1 MFIDINKWRL
11 EMQKNIFT
19 ALVTAAMISTSAVS
33 ADEVA
38 YSAEDLNLHPVTE
51 CLASYNAWVVSLGQM
66 YDDGA
71 LSDQEYQNKFYQMD
85 FALNASDVKDNFE
98 RSEYVE
104 SLMTWSN
111 YLLNEGEQ
119 SFETDS
125 VVHNYT
131 TRSFDIERVEEHLE
145 NCRMNLDQSYTSA

>member
-1 MFIDINKWRL
+1 
-11 EMQKNIFT
+11 MQKNIFT

-38 YSAEDLNLHPVTE
+38 YSAEDLNLNQVTE

-66 YDDGA
+66 YDAGA
-71 LSDQEYQNKFYQMD
+71 LSDQEYQNKFYQMG
-85 FALNASDVKDNFE
+85 FARMAADVKDNFE

-119 SFETDS
+119 SFETNS

-131 TRSFDIERVEEHLE
+131 TRIFDIERVEEHLE
-145 NCRMNLDQSYTSA
+145 NCRMNLDQSYISA